1 MSVIIIP
8 TILATTEEELINQYA
23 LLMPLTNRIQ
33 IDVADGDLVD
43 GKTLP
48 LSTILSY
55 LIAHASQFPQT
66 VFDFHLMVRF
76 WAAEVPLLE
85 EASAHI
91 HINSVLSHYAA
102 RQPISTSLTQG
113 VVFSPGD
120 PIDTQT
126 AQRASLVQIMT
137 VVPGKQGNPFMP
149 SQLTYIKTLREGGYT
164 GEIFLDGGI
173 NPQSIAIIMQQSHL
187 PSGVGV
193 GSYLTHA
200 SNASQAYAALQK
212 ALLGVGIS
220 GAA

>member
-1 MSVIIIP
+1 MSIAIIP
-8 TILATTEEELINQYA
+8 TILATTEQELMNQYA

-48 LSTILSY
+48 LATIVQY
-55 LIAHASQFPQT
+55 LITHSSQFPHT
-66 VFDFHLMVRF
+66 LFDFHLMVRF
-76 WAAEVPLLE
+76 WTTGIALLE
-85 EASAHI
+85 EAAAHI
-91 HINSVLSHYAA
+91 HVNSVLSHYAA
-102 RQPISTSLTQG
+102 RQSVTTTLTQG

-126 AQRASLVQIMT
+126 AQHTSLVQIMT
-137 VVPGKQGNPFMP
+137 VEPGKQGNPFIP

-164 GEIFLDGGI
+164 GEIILDGGI
-173 NPQSIAIIMQQSHL
+173 NPQSIAIIMQQSCL

-200 SNASQAYAALQK
+200 SNASQAYAALQQV
-212 ALLGVGIS
+212 LGTDAV
-220 GAA
+220 A